1 MPVIY
6 LKHPKH
12 GHKVACVEL
21 EAVYD
26 ESNGWT
32 RYSLDDVPQAEET
45 VVNTLEIKRRRG
57 RPPSNEQGA

>member
-32 RYSLDDVPQAEET
+32 RYALDDVLQAEQT
-45 VVNTLEIKRRRG
+45 DVNTLEIKRRLG
-57 RPPSNEQGA
+57 RPPLNKQGA